1 MAEKSGFFNARET
14 EEGTYDR
21 EYDAEQ
27 FAEYFA
33 NFVSNGV
40 YVNPTNQ
47 LKVVFNGS
55 PDKPFV
61 VVVRKGKAYID
72 GYWYEL
78 TEDMEVTISANTKS
92 YAIKD
97 VICCTLDKTERK
109 ISIILKEDVISD
121 MPVNN
126 NTQHDLVLSTV
137 MVQPN
142 VSKLNAEDITDKRP
156 DKTYCGFVTGVVDQ
170 IDTTELFR
178 QYDEAF
184 KTWFNEI
191 KDQLSTDAAGN
202 LQKQIGL
209 LNNLKTIVKDSIV
222 NAINSLYD
230 SIVGKT
236 LKTLDEVKS
245 NTEQGYY
252 VDALAVISYRSVITG
267 LISNPMLS
275 ACNNGCIASYTLPPV
290 HCPLFIIVISL
301 SLSPCM
307 WNSKLM
313 YRLSPI
319 EPTHIL
325 FSTSCF
331 TTSAVLPLYICCLYT
346 TLVCSL
352 YFIILP
358 VISSV
363 CSNSLSLSFTTLSI
377 LPIVVL
383 SNATK
388 KTSFSS
394 NRYRFS

>member
-14 EEGTYDR
+14 EEGIYDR

-40 YVNPTNQ
+40 YANPANQ
-47 LKVVFNGS
+47 LKVVFNDS

-97 VICCTLDKTERK
+97 AICCTLDKTERK
-109 ISIILKEDVISD
+109 VSIILKEEVISD

-142 VSKLNAEDITDKRP
+142 ASKLNAEDITDKRP

-245 NTEQGYY
+245 NAEQGYY
-252 VDALAVISYRSVITG
+252 VDALVVAELDSKTTEITDKMYRTKVLLKYYSETWMYAAINVGKQFAGSV
-267 LISNPMLS
+267 P
-275 ACNNGCIASYTLPPV
+275 
-290 HCPLFIIVISL
+290 IVS
-301 SLSPCM
+301 
-307 WNSKLM
+307 LM
-313 YRLSPI
+313 YQNGTAVNNVINVSAEQVKGDGSVSIWAYGSGFIPAHL
-319 EPTHIL
+319 L
-325 FSTSCF
+325 FVMIDCR
-331 TTSAVLPLYICCLYT
+331 
-346 TLVCSL
+346 
-352 YFIILP
+352 
-358 VISSV
+358 
-363 CSNSLSLSFTTLSI
+363 
-377 LPIVVL
+377 
-383 SNATK
+383 TK
-388 KTSFSS
+388 
-394 NRYRFS
+394 

>member
-14 EEGTYDR
+14 EEGIYDR

-47 LKVVFNGS
+47 LKVVFNNS

-109 ISIILKEDVISD
+109 VSIILKEEVISD

-142 VSKLNAEDITDKRP
+142 ASKLNAEDITDKRP

-178 QYDEAF
+178 QYDDAF
-184 KTWFNEI
+184 KIWFDEM

-245 NTEQGYY
+245 NAEQGYY
-252 VDALAVISYRSVITG
+252 VDALVVAELDSKTTEITDKMYRTKVLLKYYGEAWMHATINVGKKFAGSV
-267 LISNPMLS
+267 P
-275 ACNNGCIASYTLPPV
+275 
-290 HCPLFIIVISL
+290 IVS
-301 SLSPCM
+301 
-307 WNSKLM
+307 LM
-313 YRLSPI
+313 YQDGTAVNNVI
-319 EPTHIL
+319 NV
-325 FSTSCF
+325 
-331 TTSAVLPLYICCLYT
+331 SAEQVKDDGSVSIWAYGSGFIPAHLLYVMIDCR
-346 TLVCSL
+346 
-352 YFIILP
+352 
-358 VISSV
+358 
-363 CSNSLSLSFTTLSI
+363 
-377 LPIVVL
+377 
-383 SNATK
+383 TK
-388 KTSFSS
+388 
-394 NRYRFS
+394 

>member
-1 MAEKSGFFNARET
+1 MAERSGFFSAKQNED
-14 EEGTYDR
+14 GSYDR
-21 EYDAEQ
+21 EYLADE

-33 NFVSNGV
+33 NFISNGV
-40 YVNPTNQ
+40 YVTPANQ
-47 LKVVFNGS
+47 LKVTYSGA
-55 PDKPFV
+55 PDKLFTV
-61 VVVRKGKAYID
+61 IVKKGKAYID

-109 ISIILKEDVISD
+109 VSIILKEEVISD

-142 VSKLNAEDITDKRP
+142 ASKLNAEDITDKRP

-178 QYDEAF
+178 QYDDAF
-184 KTWFNEI
+184 KIWFDEM

-245 NTEQGYY
+245 NAEQGHY
-252 VDALAVISYRSVITG
+252 VDALVVAELDSKTTEITDKMYRTKVLLKYYGETWMYTTINVGKKFAGSV
-267 LISNPMLS
+267 P
-275 ACNNGCIASYTLPPV
+275 
-290 HCPLFIIVISL
+290 IVS
-301 SLSPCM
+301 
-307 WNSKLM
+307 LM
-313 YRLSPI
+313 YQEGTAVNNVI
-319 EPTHIL
+319 NV
-325 FSTSCF
+325 
-331 TTSAVLPLYICCLYT
+331 SAEQVKDDGSVSIWAYGSGFIPAHLLYVMIDCR
-346 TLVCSL
+346 
-352 YFIILP
+352 
-358 VISSV
+358 
-363 CSNSLSLSFTTLSI
+363 
-377 LPIVVL
+377 
-383 SNATK
+383 TK
-388 KTSFSS
+388 
-394 NRYRFS
+394 

>member
-1 MAEKSGFFNARET
+1 MAEKSGFFNARKT

-47 LKVVFNGS
+47 LKVVFNDS
-55 PDKPFV
+55 SNKPFV

-109 ISIILKEDVISD
+109 VSIILKEEVISD

-126 NTQHDLVLSTV
+126 NTQHDLVLSTI

-142 VSKLNAEDITDKRP
+142 ASKLNAEDITDKRP

-245 NTEQGYY
+245 NAEQGYY
-252 VDALAVISYRSVITG
+252 VDALVVAELDSKTTEITDKMYRTKVLLRYYGESWMHAMINVGKQFTGSV
-267 LISNPMLS
+267 P
-275 ACNNGCIASYTLPPV
+275 
-290 HCPLFIIVISL
+290 IVS
-301 SLSPCM
+301 
-307 WNSKLM
+307 LM
-313 YRLSPI
+313 YQDGTAVNNVI
-319 EPTHIL
+319 NV
-325 FSTSCF
+325 
-331 TTSAVLPLYICCLYT
+331 SAEQVKDDGSVSIWAYGSGFVSAHLLYVMIDCR
-346 TLVCSL
+346 
-352 YFIILP
+352 
-358 VISSV
+358 
-363 CSNSLSLSFTTLSI
+363 
-377 LPIVVL
+377 
-383 SNATK
+383 TK
-388 KTSFSS
+388 
-394 NRYRFS
+394 

>member
-40 YVNPTNQ
+40 YVNPANQ

-55 PDKPFV
+55 PSKPFV

-109 ISIILKEDVISD
+109 VSVILKEDVISD

-126 NTQHDLVLSTV
+126 NAQHDLVLSTIL
-137 MVQPN
+137 VQPN
-142 VSKLNAEDITDKRP
+142 ASKLNAEDITDKRP

-236 LKTLDEVKS
+236 LKTLEEVSS
-245 NTEQGYY
+245 NTERGYY
-252 VDALAVISYRSVITG
+252 VDALVIDELNRKIPHFYNGEIELYYYNANWLYTRKLVGKEFTG
-267 LISNPMLS
+267 CYPQV
-275 ACNNGCIASYTLPPV
+275 T
-290 HCPLFIIVISL
+290 
-301 SLSPCM
+301 
-307 WNSKLM
+307 
-313 YRLSPI
+313 
-319 EPTHIL
+319 
-325 FSTSCF
+325 
-331 TTSAVLPLYICCLYT
+331 CLYRDGQPNQQT
-346 TLVCSL
+346 TMISATEVDSDGYLVIWAYGSGYVSGHVL
-352 YFIILP
+352 G
-358 VISSV
+358 VSV
-363 CSNSLSLSFTTLSI
+363 SI
-377 LPIVVL
+377 R
-383 SNATK
+383 K
-388 KTSFSS
+388 
-394 NRYRFS
+394 

>member
-40 YVNPTNQ
+40 YVNPANQ

-55 PDKPFV
+55 PSKPFV

-109 ISIILKEDVISD
+109 VSIILKEDVISD

-126 NTQHDLVLSTV
+126 NTQHDLVLSTIL
-137 MVQPN
+137 VQPN
-142 VSKLNAEDITDKRP
+142 ASKLNAEDITDKRP

-252 VDALAVISYRSVITG
+252 VDALAVAELDSKTTEITDKMYRTKVLLKYYGENWMYAIINVG
-267 LISNPMLS
+267 KQFAGS
-275 ACNNGCIASYTLPPV
+275 AP
-290 HCPLFIIVISL
+290 IVS
-301 SLSPCM
+301 
-307 WNSKLM
+307 LM
-313 YRLSPI
+313 YQ
-319 EPTHIL
+319 EGTAVNNV
-325 FSTSCF
+325 TSI
-331 TTSAVLPLYICCLYT
+331 SAEQVKDDGSVSIWAYGSGFVPAHLLYVMIDCR
-346 TLVCSL
+346 
-352 YFIILP
+352 
-358 VISSV
+358 
-363 CSNSLSLSFTTLSI
+363 
-377 LPIVVL
+377 
-383 SNATK
+383 TK
-388 KTSFSS
+388 
-394 NRYRFS
+394 